1 MMFNNLKKGEITIE
15 ISALKP
21 ERILN
26 ALWNRGIYTGRVVK
40 LDLTTIRFIIQ
51 YRNYKETIDVVKN
64 LNGRFKIIH
73 KNGGILLFIL
83 FKRRISLII
92 GGILFFIS
100 MYIMSNFIWSIQ
112 IETRNNI
119 SPFEIRQQLTGI
131 GIKPGIKKAKINV
144 YDIERKMEN
153 LNDQIMWI
161 RTRIEGSTL
170 KLVIEEK
177 INPPSVEK
185 VESSNEV
192 VAKMDGE
199 VERVYTY
206 SGNAAVKPGDIVK
219 KGDILILGIQGREG
233 FEREVKPKGTVIANT
248 FYQKEM
254 EVQVDGDKLSR
265 TGNKKSEIYLNVF
278 GKKFYLK
285 KIIDGYK
292 YYDKIE
298 ENNVFFNKT
307 IYFEKKAEKVNVD
320 KEKAVTEA
328 SNKLEQSLSKT
339 LSNDTKIVDKKITV
353 DNIDENNIMVRVLF
367 TVQQDIAKGI
377 S

>member
-1 MMFNNLKKGEITIE
+1 MMFDKLKKGEITIE

-26 ALWNRGIYTGRVVK
+26 ALWNRDIYTERVVK
-40 LDLTTIRFIIQ
+40 LNLTTIRFIIQ
-51 YRNYKETIDVVKN
+51 YSDYRETIEVIKRLKGKFKVVDKS
-64 LNGRFKIIH
+64 
-73 KNGGILLFIL
+73 GGILLFIL
-83 FKRRISLII
+83 LKRRISLVI
-92 GGILFFIS
+92 GGILFFIII
-100 MYIMSNFIWSIQ
+100 YIMSNFIWSIQ
-112 IETRNNI
+112 IETKNNL
-119 SPFEIRQQLTGI
+119 SPFEIRQQLNQI
-131 GIKPGIKKAKINV
+131 GIKPGLKKSDINV

-177 INPPSVEK
+177 INPPAAEEVEN
-185 VESSNEV
+185 SNEV

-199 VERVYTY
+199 IERVYTY

-219 KGDILILGIQGREG
+219 KGDTLILGIQGREG

-248 FYQKEM
+248 FYEKDM
-254 EVQVDGDKLSR
+254 EVQISGDKLTRS
-265 TGNKKSEIYLNVF
+265 GNKTSEIYLNIF
-278 GKKFYLK
+278 GKKIYLK
-285 KIIDGYK
+285 KVIDGYK

-298 ENNVFFNKT
+298 ENNGFFNKT

-320 KEKAVTEA
+320 KDEAVAEA
-328 SNKLEQSLSKT
+328 SQKLEQSLSKT
-339 LSNDTKIVDKKITV
+339 LSNDTKIVDKKITI
-353 DNIDENNIMVRVLF
+353 DEIDENNIMVRVLF
-367 TVQQDIAKGI
+367 TVQQDIAKGV

>member
-1 MMFNNLKKGEITIE
+1 MFNNLKKGEITIE